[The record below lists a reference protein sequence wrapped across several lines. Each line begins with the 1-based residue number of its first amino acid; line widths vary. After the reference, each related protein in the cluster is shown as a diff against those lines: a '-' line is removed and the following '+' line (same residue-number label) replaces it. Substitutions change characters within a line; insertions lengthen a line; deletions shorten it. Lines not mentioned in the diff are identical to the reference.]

1 MCGRSTRQIEGA
13 DLKFLIY
20 QLSQYFSLFL
30 FHKVSQKYKC
40 NVQLQKIT
48 HDPTSRMVIGKYS
61 KREKGSIAKKGMYE
75 NSGNTRGWDWVF
87 NCGTVSE
94 LTKKSQ
100 IEPNE
105 LLFYR
110 YVSERKRKRGS
121 FPLICNL
128 FSVANQSR
136 VQFLHLVCTAA
147 FTGIAL
153 VSTNLSEQH
162 FLCYGCVANLR
173 K

>member
-1 MCGRSTRQIEGA
+1 
-13 DLKFLIY
+13 
-20 QLSQYFSLFL
+20 
-30 FHKVSQKYKC
+30 
-40 NVQLQKIT
+40 
-48 HDPTSRMVIGKYS
+48 MVIGKYS

-128 FSVANQSR
+128 FSVAN
-136 VQFLHLVCTAA
+136 
-147 FTGIAL
+147 
-153 VSTNLSEQH
+153 
-162 FLCYGCVANLR
+162 
-173 K
+173 